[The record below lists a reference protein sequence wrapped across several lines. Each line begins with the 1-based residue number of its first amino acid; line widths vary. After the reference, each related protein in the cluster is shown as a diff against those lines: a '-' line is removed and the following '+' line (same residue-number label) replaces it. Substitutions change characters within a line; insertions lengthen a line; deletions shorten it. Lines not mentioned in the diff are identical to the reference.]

1 MRIPVAWAK
10 SMSFLSILLLVGG
23 GKRLIEHNQHHLPAA
38 TLTQPNSLPTKQK
51 LEAHGTK
58 IQQADTS

>member
-1 MRIPVAWAK
+1 
-10 SMSFLSILLLVGG
+10 MSFLSILLLVGG